1 MHENSETMEKR
12 QWKEIRKFEEILFEE
27 YHGIAKIT
35 INRPRYRNAFT
46 PKTTLELSQA
56 FALCREMQNIRVVS
70 AKVNNVSQ
78 GLKFRLYQNRDV
90 EFLDARAGSG
100 HRVYVRS
107 LSFLLYK
114 ASQDLFPGSK
124 LFVEH
129 SLSRGYY
136 CNFKKKNNELLT
148 DEDVDQIRQRMQ
160 EIIDMDM
167 PFRRTEATTEE
178 AIRVFTERGFADKV
192 KLLET
197 SGQVYSDYYTLGDT
211 VDYYYGPLVPSAGYL
226 KVFGVEHYADGLLLR
241 VPDWD
246 NPTRLAEKVEQPKT
260 FEMFAEKTRWDII
273 MRLSNAGDVNK
284 AIQRGYASELIQV
297 SEALQEKKI
306 VQIAEEID
314 RRFHRKENPVRMV
327 LITGPSSSGK
337 TTFCKRLSIQLLAC
351 GLRPMSF
358 STDDYFVNRVDT
370 PKLPNGDYD
379 FDNIE
384 TVEYSLLEDHL
395 LRLMQ
400 GERVEIPEYNFVTGK
415 REWNGKKLK
424 LSNDAVLII
433 EGIHALNPLLTKKI
447 DDTLKYKI
455 YISALTS
462 ISLDDHNWIP
472 TRDNRLLRRI
482 IRDYNKGAFTA
493 QQTIAQWKNV
503 CEAEDQWIFPFQ
515 ESADV
520 MFNSALNIEFAV
532 LRTHAEIILTSVPR
546 NCPEY
551 GEAHR
556 LLKFIRFFT
565 PISDKEIPPT
575 SIMREFVGG
584 SSFKY

>member
-1 MHENSETMEKR
+1 MLDIYQE
-12 QWKEIRKFEEILFEE
+12 
-27 YHGIAKIT
+27 
-35 INRPRYRNAFT
+35 
-46 PKTTLELSQA
+46 
-56 FALCREMQNIRVVS
+56 FAEDIQLPYPVVS

-78 GLKFRLYQNRDV
+78 GLKFRVYQNRDV
-90 EFLDARAGSG
+90 EFLDAREGSG

-107 LSFLLYK
+107 LSFVLYK
-114 ASQDLFPGSK
+114 ATQDVFPGSK
-124 LFVEH
+124 LFIEH
-129 SLSRGYY
+129 SLCRGYY
-136 CNFKKKNNELLT
+136 CNFKKKGNEPLT
-148 DEDVDQIRQRMQ
+148 DDDVKSIRQRMQ
-160 EIIDMDM
+160 DIIDIDM
-167 PFRRTEATTEE
+167 PFHRTEGTTEE
-178 AIRVFTERGFADKV
+178 TIRVFTERGFTDKV

-197 SGQVYSDYYTLGDT
+197 SGQIYSDYYTLGDT
-211 VDYYYGPLVPSAGYL
+211 ADYYYGPLVPSAGYL
-226 KVFGVEHYADGLLLR
+226 KVWDLERYEDGLLLR
-241 VPDWD
+241 VPDWN
-246 NPTRLAEKVEQPKT
+246 NPLKLAETV
-260 FEMFAEKTRWDII
+260 EMFAEKTRWDII

-284 AIQRGYASELIQV
+284 AIKRGYASELIQV
-297 SEALQEKKI
+297 SEALQEKKV
-306 VQIAEEID
+306 VQIAEEIE
-314 RRFHRKENPVRMV
+314 RRFHREKDPIRLV

-337 TTFCKRLSIQLLAC
+337 TTFCKRLSVQLLAC
-351 GLRPMSF
+351 GLRPVSF

-400 GERVEIPEYNFVTGK
+400 GEKVEIPEYNFVTGK
-415 REWNGKKLK
+415 REYNGKKLK
-424 LSNDAVLII
+424 LSGDTVLII

-447 DDTLKYKI
+447 PNALKYKI

-482 IRDYNKGAFTA
+482 IRDYNKGAYTA
-493 QQTIAQWKNV
+493 QQTISQWKNV
-503 CEAEDQWIFPFQ
+503 CQAEDQWIFPYQ
-515 ESADV
+515 ETADV

-532 LRTHAEIILTSVPR
+532 LRTHAEIILASVPR

-551 GEAHR
+551 AEAHR
-556 LLKFIRFFT
+556 LLKFIHYFL

-584 SSFKY
+584 SSFKESSF

>member
-1 MHENSETMEKR
+1 MLQIRCKNTGVTKSVQEGTSLLDVYQEFAD
-12 QWKEIRKFEEILFEE
+12 EIKLP
-27 YHGIAKIT
+27 Y
-35 INRPRYRNAFT
+35 P
-46 PKTTLELSQA
+46 
-56 FALCREMQNIRVVS
+56 VVS

-90 EFLDARAGSG
+90 EFLDAREGSG

-107 LSFLLYK
+107 LCFVLYK
-114 ASQDLFPGSK
+114 ATQDVFPGSK
-124 LFVEH
+124 LFIEH
-129 SLSRGYY
+129 SLCRGYY
-136 CNFKKKNNELLT
+136 CNFKKRTPEPLT
-148 DEDVDQIRQRMQ
+148 DEDVRRISQRMQ
-160 EIIDMDM
+160 EIIALDM
-167 PFRRTEATTEE
+167 PFRRTEATNEE
-178 AIRVFTERGFADKV
+178 TVRVFTERGFADKV

-197 SGQVYSDYYTLGDT
+197 SGQIYSHYYTLGDT

-226 KVFGVEHYADGLLLR
+226 TVWALERYVQGLLLR
-241 VPDWD
+241 IPDWND
-246 NPTRLAEKVEQPKT
+246 PSRLAEKVDQPKT
-260 FEMFAEKTRWDII
+260 FGMFAEKTRWDII

-306 VQIAEEID
+306 VQIAEDIFARCEKSNG
-314 RRFHRKENPVRMV
+314 RNPIV

-351 GLRPMSF
+351 GLRPLSF

-395 LRLMQ
+395 LRLIK
-400 GERVEIPEYNFVTGK
+400 GERVEIPEYNFVTGQ
-415 REWNGKKLK
+415 REWNGKRLK
-424 LSNDAVLII
+424 LASDTVLII
-433 EGIHALNPLLTKKI
+433 EGIHALNPLLTQKI
-447 DDTLKYKI
+447 DDTMKYKI

-472 TRDNRLLRRI
+472 VSDNRLLRRI

-493 QQTIAQWKNV
+493 RQTIAQWKNV
-503 CEAEDQWIFPFQ
+503 CEAEDRWIFPFQ
-515 ESADV
+515 ETADA

-532 LRTHAEIILTSVPR
+532 LRTHAEIILTSVPK

-551 GEAHR
+551 AEAHR
-556 LLKFIRFFT
+556 LLKFIRFFL
-565 PISDKEIPPT
+565 PVSDKEIPPT

>member
-1 MHENSETMEKR
+1 MLQIRCKNINVTRSFPEGISLLDVYQEFAD
-12 QWKEIRKFEEILFEE
+12 EIHLP
-27 YHGIAKIT
+27 Y
-35 INRPRYRNAFT
+35 P
-46 PKTTLELSQA
+46 
-56 FALCREMQNIRVVS
+56 VVS
-70 AKVNNVSQ
+70 ARVNNTSE
-78 GLKFRLYQNRDV
+78 GLKFRLFQNRDV
-90 EFLDARAGSG
+90 EFLDAREGSG

-107 LSFLLYK
+107 LSFVLYK
-114 ASQDLFPGSK
+114 ATQDVFPGSK
-124 LFVEH
+124 LFIEH
-129 SLSRGYY
+129 SLCRGYY
-136 CNFKKKNNELLT
+136 CNFRPTPNPSRREGRKIT
-148 DEDVDQIRQRMQ
+148 DEDVEKIRQRMQ
-160 EIIDMDM
+160 EIIALDM
-167 PFRRTEATTEE
+167 PFRRTEATNEE
-178 AIRVFTERGFADKV
+178 AIRVFADRGFQDKV

-197 SGQVYSDYYTLGDT
+197 SGQIYSDYYTLGDT

-226 KVFGVEHYADGLLLR
+226 TVWGLERYEDGLLLR
-241 VPDWD
+241 VPDW
-246 NPTRLAEKVEQPKT
+246 NHPSVLAEKMPQPKT

-284 AIQRGYASELIQV
+284 AVMRGYASELIQV

-306 VQIAEEID
+306 VQIAEEIE
-314 RRFHRKENPVRMV
+314 RRFHREKDPVRLV

-337 TTFCKRLSIQLLAC
+337 TTFCKRLSVQLLAC
-351 GLRPMSF
+351 GLRPVSF

-384 TVEYSLLEDHL
+384 TVEYALLEDHL

-415 REWNGKKLK
+415 REYNGKKLK
-424 LSNDAVLII
+424 LGSDTVLII

-447 DDTLKYKI
+447 PDATKYKI
-455 YISALTS
+455 FISALTS

-482 IRDYNKGAFTA
+482 IRDYNKGAYTA

-503 CEAEDQWIFPFQ
+503 LASEDQWITPFQ

-532 LRTHAEIILTSVPR
+532 LRIHAEIILTSVPK
-546 NCPEY
+546 NCTEY
-551 GEAHR
+551 AEAHR
-556 LLKFIRFFT
+556 LLKFLHYFL

-575 SIMREFVGG
+575 SIMREFLGG

>member
-1 MHENSETMEKR
+1 ML
-12 QWKEIRKFEEILFEE
+12 QIRCMNTGMTKS
-27 YHGIAKIT
+27 
-35 INRPRYRNAFT
+35 FT
-46 PKTTLELSQA
+46 EGTSLLDIYQEFQDD
-56 FALCREMQNIRVVS
+56 IRLPYPVVS

-78 GLKFRLYQNRDV
+78 GLKFRVFQNRDV
-90 EFLDARAGSG
+90 EFLDASEGSG

-107 LSFLLYK
+107 LSFVLYK
-114 ASQDLFPGSK
+114 ATQDVFPGSK
-124 LFVEH
+124 LFIEH
-129 SLSRGYY
+129 SLCRGYY
-136 CNFKKKNNELLT
+136 CNFKKKPSQKEQAPLT
-148 DEDVDQIRQRMQ
+148 DEDVARIRRRMQ
-160 EIIDMDM
+160 EIIALDM
-167 PFRRTEATTEE
+167 PFRRTEATNDE
-178 AIRVFTERGFADKV
+178 AIRVFTDRGFADKV

-197 SGQVYSDYYTLGDT
+197 SGQIYSDYYTLGDT

-226 KVFGVEHYADGLLLR
+226 NVWGLERYEQGLLLR
-241 VPDWD
+241 VPDWND
-246 NPTRLAEKVEQPKT
+246 PSRLAEKIDQPKT
-260 FEMFAEKTRWDII
+260 FEMFAEKTHWDII
-273 MRLSNAGDVNK
+273 MRLSNAGDVNR
-284 AIQRGYASELIQV
+284 AIKRGHASELIQV

-306 VQIAEEID
+306 VKIAEDIAN
-314 RRFHRKENPVRMV
+314 RCRQGQTTNPIV

-351 GLRPMSF
+351 GLRPYSI

-384 TVEYSLLEDHL
+384 TVEYQLLEDHL

-400 GERVEIPEYNFVTGK
+400 GERVEVPEYNFVTGQ
-415 REWNGKKLK
+415 REWNGKKVK
-424 LSNDAVLII
+424 LSPDTVLII
-433 EGIHALNPLLTKKI
+433 EGIHALNPLLTSKI
-447 DDTLKYKI
+447 DDQLKYKI
-455 YISALTS
+455 FISALTS

-472 TRDNRLLRRI
+472 VRDNRLLRRI

-503 CEAEDQWIFPFQ
+503 LQAEDKWISPYQ
-515 ESADV
+515 ETADV

-532 LRTHAEIILTSVPR
+532 LRIHAELILAQVPR

-551 GEAHR
+551 AEAHR
-556 LLKFIRFFT
+556 LLKFIHFFL
-565 PISDKEIPPT
+565 PVSDKEIPPT

>member
-1 MHENSETMEKR
+1 MLQIRCKNTNTTKSFPEGCSLLDVYQEF
-12 QWKEIRKFEEILFEE
+12 QDEIKLP
-27 YHGIAKIT
+27 Y
-35 INRPRYRNAFT
+35 P
-46 PKTTLELSQA
+46 
-56 FALCREMQNIRVVS
+56 VVS

-78 GLKFRLYQNRDV
+78 GLKFRLFQNRDV
-90 EFLDARAGSG
+90 EFLDAREGSG
-100 HRVYVRS
+100 HRAYVRS
-107 LSFLLYK
+107 LSFVLYK
-114 ASQDLFPGSK
+114 ATQDLLPGSK
-124 LFVEH
+124 LFIEH
-129 SLSRGYY
+129 SLCRGYY
-136 CNFKKKNNELLT
+136 CNFKKRSGDPLA
-148 DEDVDQIRQRMQ
+148 DEDVERIRTRMK

-167 PFRRTEATTEE
+167 PFRRTEATNEE
-178 AIRVFTERGFADKV
+178 AIRVFTDRGFSDKV

-197 SGQVYSDYYTLGDT
+197 SGQIYSDYYTLGDT

-226 KVFGVEHYADGLLLR
+226 KVWGLERYEEGLLLR
-241 VPDWD
+241 VPDWN
-246 NPTRLAEKVEQPKT
+246 NPTKLAEKVDQPKT

-284 AIQRGYASELIQV
+284 AIMRGHASELIQV

-314 RRFHRKENPVRMV
+314 RRFHRKKNPVRLV

-337 TTFCKRLSIQLLAC
+337 STFCKRLSVQLLAC
-351 GLRPMSF
+351 GLRPISF

-379 FDNIE
+379 FDNVETVDHKLLGEHLSRLMKGE
-384 TVEYSLLEDHL
+384 TVE
-395 LRLMQ
+395 
-400 GERVEIPEYNFVTGK
+400 VPEYNFVTGK
-415 REWNGKKLK
+415 REWNGKRLR
-424 LSNDAVLII
+424 LSGDTVLII
-433 EGIHALNPLLTKKI
+433 EGIHALNPLLTKGVS
-447 DDTLKYKI
+447 DSLKYKV

-472 TRDNRLLRRI
+472 VRDNRLLRRI
-482 IRDYNKGAFTA
+482 IRDYNKGAYTA
-493 QQTIAQWKNV
+493 QQTISQWKNV
-503 CEAEDQWIFPFQ
+503 CEAEEQWIFPYQ
-515 ESADV
+515 ETADV

-532 LRTHAEIILTSVPR
+532 LRIHAELILSSVPK

-551 GEAHR
+551 SEAHR
-556 LLKFIRFFT
+556 LLKFIHYFL

>member
-1 MHENSETMEKR
+1 MLQIRCKNTGVTKSVQEGTSLLDVYQEFAD
-12 QWKEIRKFEEILFEE
+12 EIKLP
-27 YHGIAKIT
+27 Y
-35 INRPRYRNAFT
+35 P
-46 PKTTLELSQA
+46 
-56 FALCREMQNIRVVS
+56 VVS

-90 EFLDARAGSG
+90 EFLDAREGSG

-107 LSFLLYK
+107 LCFVLYK
-114 ASQDLFPGSK
+114 ATQDVFPGSK
-124 LFVEH
+124 LFIEH
-129 SLSRGYY
+129 SLCRGYY
-136 CNFKKKNNELLT
+136 CNFKKRTPEPLT
-148 DEDVDQIRQRMQ
+148 DEDVRRISQRMQ
-160 EIIDMDM
+160 EIIALDM
-167 PFRRTEATTEE
+167 PFRRTEATNEE
-178 AIRVFTERGFADKV
+178 TVRVFTERGFADKV

-197 SGQVYSDYYTLGDT
+197 SGQIYSHYYTLGDT

-226 KVFGVEHYADGLLLR
+226 TVWALERYEQGLLLR
-241 VPDWD
+241 IPDWN
-246 NPTRLAEKVEQPKT
+246 NPSRLAEKVDQPKT
-260 FEMFAEKTRWDII
+260 FGMFAEKTRWDII

-306 VQIAEEID
+306 VQIAEDIFARCEKSNG
-314 RRFHRKENPVRMV
+314 HNPIV

-351 GLRPMSF
+351 GLRPLSF

-395 LRLMQ
+395 LRLIK
-400 GERVEIPEYNFVTGK
+400 GERVEIPEYNFVTGQ
-415 REWNGKKLK
+415 REWNGKRLK
-424 LSNDAVLII
+424 LASDTVLII
-433 EGIHALNPLLTKKI
+433 EGIHALNPLLTQKI
-447 DDTLKYKI
+447 DDAMKYKI

-472 TRDNRLLRRI
+472 VSDNRLLRRI

-493 QQTIAQWKNV
+493 RQTIAQWKNV
-503 CEAEDQWIFPFQ
+503 CEAEDRWIFPFQ
-515 ESADV
+515 ETADA

-532 LRTHAEIILTSVPR
+532 LRTHAEIILTSVPK

-551 GEAHR
+551 AEAHR
-556 LLKFIRFFT
+556 LLKFIRFFL
-565 PISDKEIPPT
+565 PVSDKEIPPT

>member
-1 MHENSETMEKR
+1 MLQIRCKNINVTKSFPEGISLLDVYQEFAD
-12 QWKEIRKFEEILFEE
+12 EIHLP
-27 YHGIAKIT
+27 Y
-35 INRPRYRNAFT
+35 P
-46 PKTTLELSQA
+46 
-56 FALCREMQNIRVVS
+56 VVS
-70 AKVNNVSQ
+70 ARVNNTSQ
-78 GLKFRLYQNRDV
+78 GLKFRLFQNRDV
-90 EFLDARAGSG
+90 EFLDAREGSG

-107 LSFLLYK
+107 LSFVLYK
-114 ASQDLFPGSK
+114 ATQDVFPGSK
-124 LFVEH
+124 LFIEH
-129 SLSRGYY
+129 SLCRGYY
-136 CNFKKKNNELLT
+136 CNFKKKNGEGLA
-148 DEDVDQIRQRMQ
+148 DGDAEQIKARME
-160 EIIDMDM
+160 EIVALDM
-167 PFRRTEATTEE
+167 PFRRTEATNEE
-178 AIRVFTERGFADKV
+178 AIRVFAERGFQDKV

-197 SGQVYSDYYTLGDT
+197 SGQIYSDYYTLGDT

-226 KVFGVEHYADGLLLR
+226 TVWGLERYEDGLLLR
-241 VPDWD
+241 VPDWN
-246 NPTRLAEKVEQPKT
+246 NPSVLAEKMPQPKT

-284 AIQRGYASELIQV
+284 AVMRGYASELIQV

-306 VQIAEEID
+306 VQIAEEIEH
-314 RRFHRKENPVRMV
+314 RFHRENDPVRLV

-337 TTFCKRLSIQLLAC
+337 TTFCKRLSVQLLAC
-351 GLRPMSF
+351 GLRPVSF

-415 REWNGKKLK
+415 REYNGKKLK
-424 LSNDAVLII
+424 LGSDTVLII

-447 DDTLKYKI
+447 QETTKYKI
-455 YISALTS
+455 FISALTS

-482 IRDYNKGAFTA
+482 IRDYNKGAYTA

-503 CEAEDQWIFPFQ
+503 LKSEDQWITPFQ

-532 LRTHAEIILTSVPR
+532 LRIHAEIILTSVPK

-551 GEAHR
+551 AEAHR
-556 LLKFIRFFT
+556 LLKFIHYFL

-575 SIMREFVGG
+575 SIMREFLGG

>member
-1 MHENSETMEKR
+1 MLQIRCKNINVTKSFPEGTSLLDVYQEFAD
-12 QWKEIRKFEEILFEE
+12 EIKLP
-27 YHGIAKIT
+27 Y
-35 INRPRYRNAFT
+35 P
-46 PKTTLELSQA
+46 
-56 FALCREMQNIRVVS
+56 VVS
-70 AKVNNVSQ
+70 ARVNNVSE
-78 GLKFRLYQNRDV
+78 GLKFRLFQNRDV
-90 EFLDARAGSG
+90 EFMDAREGSG

-114 ASQDLFPGSK
+114 ATQDVFPGSK
-124 LFVEH
+124 LFIEH
-129 SLSRGYY
+129 SLARGYY
-136 CNFKKKNNELLT
+136 CNFKKRGDYKSPRTGGEGNTVTDGDVEL
-148 DEDVDQIRQRMQ
+148 IKKRMQ
-160 EIIDMDM
+160 EIVDLDI

-178 AIRVFTERGFADKV
+178 AVRVFTERGFADKV

-197 SGQVYSDYYTLGDT
+197 SGQIYSDYYTLGDT
-211 VDYYYGPLVPSAGYL
+211 VDYYYGALVPSAGYL
-226 KVFGVEHYADGLLLR
+226 KVWGLERYEDGMLLR
-241 VPDWD
+241 VPDWN
-246 NPTRLAEKVEQPKT
+246 NPLKLAEKIAQPKT
-260 FEMFAEKTRWDII
+260 FEMFAEKTHWDII

-284 AIQRGYASELIQV
+284 AIKRGYASELIQV

-314 RRFHRKENPVRMV
+314 RRFHQEKDPVRIV

-337 TTFCKRLSIQLLAC
+337 TTFCKRLSVQLLAC
-351 GLRPMSF
+351 GLRPVSF

-370 PKLPNGDYD
+370 PKLPNGNYD

-384 TVEYSLLEDHL
+384 TVEYALLEDHL
-395 LRLMQ
+395 QRLMQ

-415 REWNGKKLK
+415 REYNGKKLK
-424 LSNDAVLII
+424 LTGDTVLII
-433 EGIHALNPLLTKKI
+433 EGIHALNPLLTKKLP
-447 DDTLKYKI
+447 DSLKYKI

-462 ISLDDHNWIP
+462 ISIDDHNWIP

-482 IRDYNKGAFTA
+482 IRDYNKGAYTA

-503 CEAEDQWIFPFQ
+503 LQAEEQWISPYQ
-515 ESADV
+515 ETADA

-532 LRTHAEIILTSVPR
+532 LRTHAEIILASVPR

-551 GEAHR
+551 GDAHR
-556 LLKFIRFFT
+556 LLKFIHFFL
-565 PISDKEIPPT
+565 PVSDKEIPPT